1 MTETP
6 PVKANKSR
14 KLALMLA
21 CEFCDNKNGLDV
33 LDIASEF
40 LAFLEPDQYSTKPPA
55 QTCSIP
61 SRY

>member
-1 MTETP
+1 MTET

-21 CEFCDNKNGLDV
+21 CEFCDKNDDV
-33 LDIASEF
+33 ITVALEF
-40 LAFLEPDQYSTKPPA
+40 LAFLEPDQYGAKPSV